1 MADIMFKVGNT
12 DYSQNVVAENYVV
25 RSYDQYNSWI
35 DANGKEHRSVF
46 RTQIS
51 GTFVMYFPNI
61 ADFNTFCA
69 SLRANKNNDTSVRCT
84 VFDNEANTAV
94 TGDYFVEFAPTRYA
108 DDKWDDRV
116 EKIKITI
123 KER

>member
-1 MADIMFKVGNT
+1 MAEIMFKVGNT

-25 RSYDQYNSWI
+25 RSYDQYTAWT
-35 DANGKEHRSVF
+35 DANGTEHRSVY

-51 GTFVMYFPNI
+51 GTFMMYFPDIN
-61 ADFNTFCA
+61 AFNTFCA
-69 SLRANKNNDTSVRCT
+69 DLRANKNNDTSVLCT
-84 VFDNEANTAV
+84 IFDNATNANVA
-94 TGDYFVEFAPTRYA
+94 GNFFIEFAPTRYA